1 MLIRLLIIY
10 NFAFILTDPIFLK
23 RRPVKSIRRGQ
34 YRSGKECIPLPSAP
48 AIYSYVASNGE
59 YKLADEGKTTCMP
72 TTWKGVDIDV
82 DEDESVNV
90 YDVPTTES
98 YEKTDPVNSNER
110 STHTSSTSAPFDGD
124 KEWSPVTEERC
135 HGRAICK
142 DLLQG

>member
-1 MLIRLLIIY
+1 MP
-10 NFAFILTDPIFLK
+10 F
-23 RRPVKSIRRGQ
+23 KSETWCFTFGLGA
-34 YRSGKECIPLPSAP
+34 YKF
-48 AIYSYVASNGE
+48 SNGDWIGKRTGPHFE
-59 YKLADEGKTTCMP
+59 AVLADEGKTTCMP